1 MDAIRELHQLG
12 QSLWY
17 DNIQRKL
24 INNGELA
31 KMIEQGEIYGV
42 TSNPS
47 IFQKAIATS
56 HDYDEA
62 LKPMAWAGWQNDEIF
77 MQLAIE
83 DIRAVADLF
92 ESLYLSSQG
101 ADGYVS
107 LEVNPLLAY
116 DTQKTIDEAK
126 YLWDRVNRPNLMIK
140 IPATLEGIPAIRAVI
155 SCGIN
160 VNVTLIFSTKRY
172 IQVMDA
178 YMRGLEKRLEM
189 GFPVNSIASVASFFV
204 SRIDT
209 AVDNKLDALISAG
222 DRGVENAERLLGR
235 TAINNAKIAYRE
247 YLDVF
252 NSERFKTLE
261 CKGARRQRPL
271 WASTSTKNPAY
282 SDVLYVDSLIAAGSV
297 NTVPPDTILAF
308 KDHGKPE
315 AKIQENLPLA
325 LEEMGILQDLGI
337 DFEEVTAK
345 LETDG
350 VKKFADAYLSLLDSI
365 DKRRITYVKELGDLQ
380 KPVAE
385 YIKYAEEN
393 RLVQR
398 IHDHNPGVW
407 SQDLAAQKEI
417 RRRLGWLGLPAA
429 QIHLIKDL
437 KEFSTQCLHAGFKN
451 ALILGMGGSS
461 LASEVLSL
469 TLAKTVGKAQGLN
482 LQILDSTDPQQI
494 HTLQS
499 TLPIAQTL
507 FIVSSKSGTTSET
520 LAAFNYF
527 WQEVQEVCGERTG
540 AHFIAITDRGTPLEQ
555 LAHERGFRAV
565 FNPNPDVGGRYSVFT
580 MFGLVPAALMGIDLR
595 KMLQKAVELSTECKP
610 DIPAGRNPGLVLGA
624 ILGQAALE
632 GRDKL
637 TLLADPAVA
646 PLSAWLEQ
654 LIAESSGKHAKGIL
668 PVVNE
673 PLLLTQ
679 DYAEDRLFV
688 YLRLDG
694 SQDKFAAD
702 LMDKSIPLITLNL
715 DEVYDLSR
723 EFYRWEFAIAVACAV
738 LGVNAFDQ
746 PDVQDNKN
754 RTKQKIKQYKASG
767 KLDEGLPI
775 WENEDF
781 TIYGSSIQGLDDCKE
796 VSDVLRLYLQKLKPS
811 QYVAINAY
819 LPRVPEMIEELTALH
834 KTILNETGLA
844 TTLGFGPRFLHS
856 TGQFHKGGS
865 NKGFFIQIT
874 RDPKADITI
883 PAEEISFGTL
893 QRAQALGDLEALLS
907 RKRSAIRLHLKQ
919 GSVEDLINQR

>member
-1 MDAIRELHQLG
+1 MDVIRELHQLG

-24 INNGELA
+24 INNGELT

-62 LKPMAWAGWQNDEIF
+62 LKPMAWAGWQNEEIF

-92 ESLYLSSQG
+92 KSLYLNSQG

-116 DTQKTIDEAK
+116 DTKKTVAEAK
-126 YLWDRVNRPNLMIK
+126 VLWERVNRPNLMIK
-140 IPATLEGIPAIRAVI
+140 IPATLEGIPAISEVI

-160 VNVTLIFSTKRY
+160 VNVTLIFSTERY

-178 YMRGLEKRLEM
+178 YIKGLEKRLEK

-209 AVDNKLDALISAG
+209 AVDNKLDAIVCAG
-222 DRGVENAERLLGR
+222 GSGTQNAKHLLGR

-252 NSERFKTLE
+252 NSERFKALE
-261 CKGARRQRPL
+261 RKGARRQRPL

-282 SDVLYVDSLIAAGSV
+282 SDVLYVDSLIAVGSV

-315 AKIQENLPLA
+315 ATIQEDLPLA
-325 LEEMGILQDLGI
+325 LEEMGMLKDLGI

-345 LETDG
+345 LEADG
-350 VKKFADAYLSLLDSI
+350 VQKFADAYLSLLGSI
-365 DKRRITYVKELGDLQ
+365 DKRRTAYLQELGDLQ

-398 IHDHNPGVW
+398 IYAHDPGVW
-407 SQDLAAQKEI
+407 SKDLAAQKEI
-417 RRRLGWLGLPAA
+417 RGRLGWLGLPES

-437 KEFSTQCLHAGFKN
+437 EEFLAQCLHAGFKN

-461 LASEVLSL
+461 LAPEVLSL

-482 LQILDSTDPQQI
+482 LQILDSTDPEQI
-494 HTLQS
+494 RILQS
-499 TLPIAQTL
+499 KLPIAQTL

-527 WQEVQEVCGERTG
+527 WQEVQEVCGERAG
-540 AHFIAITDRGTPLEQ
+540 EHFIAITDKGTPLEQ
-555 LAHERGFRAV
+555 LAYERGFRAV
-565 FNPNPDVGGRYSVFT
+565 FNPNSEVGGRYSVFT

-595 KMLQKAVELSTECKP
+595 KMLQKAMEISAECKP

-624 ILGQAALE
+624 ILGQAALA

-637 TLLADPAVA
+637 TLLADPALA

-654 LIAESSGKHAKGIL
+654 LIAESSGKDGKGIL
-668 PVVNE
+668 PVVDE
-673 PLLLTQ
+673 PLLVSQ

-694 SQDKFAAD
+694 SQDKLAAD
-702 LMDKSIPLITLNL
+702 LMNKSIPLITLNL
-715 DEVYDLSR
+715 NEVYDLSK
-723 EFYRWEFAIAVACAV
+723 EFYRWEFATAVACAV
-738 LGVNAFDQ
+738 IGVNAFDQ
-746 PDVQDNKN
+746 PDVQDNKT
-754 RTKQKIKQYKASG
+754 RTKQKIKEYKISG
-767 KLDEGLPI
+767 KLDEGIPI
-775 WENEDF
+775 WENEEV
-781 TIYGSSIQGLDDCKE
+781 TIYGTSIQGLDDCKN
-796 VSDVLRLYLQKLKPS
+796 VSDVLRLYLQTLKPS

-819 LPRVPEMIEELTALH
+819 LPRVPEMIEELTALR

-874 RDPKADITI
+874 RDPKVDITI
-883 PAEEISFGTL
+883 PAEEISFATL

-907 RKRSAIRLHLKQ
+907 RKRSAIRLHLKR
-919 GSVEDLINQR
+919 GGVADLI